1 MNQISHKK
9 HLLAPLL
16 LLLAACSPGS
26 TPSQTSSNPISS
38 GILVQTLTPIC
49 ASTLRD
55 RNVIPSQARGFGID
69 ETAVCECGL
78 RKVQD
83 KVAANPAIL
92 IDVLRNTDTQ
102 VSLLVSV
109 GAECSQELLTRAL
122 TGQPYPSPTPSSYYP
137 YPTPTPSYNP
147 NYNPIP
153 TAPPAN
159 SVPTAPPF
167 GNPVPTPTPVGP
179 Y

>member
-1 MNQISHKK
+1 MNQISRQK
-9 HLLAPLL
+9 HFLAPLL

-26 TPSQTSSNPISS
+26 TPSQTSSNPITG

-55 RNVIPSQARGFGID
+55 KNVVPSQARSFGID

-109 GAECSQELLTRAL
+109 GSECSQELLTRAL
-122 TGQPYPSPTPSSYYP
+122 TGQPYPSPTPGYYP

-147 NYNPIP
+147 VP